1 MDGIFLTEGTE
12 LDVSIRNK
20 CYTAIRIAQYIQDSK
35 AVTSFSSP
43 MDKKRFLF
51 SAVVTYYMVY
61 LTIMSLVPDTGLSAS
76 LGDTLLSSTV
86 TKSYVNGSFG
96 HCT

>member
-1 MDGIFLTEGTE
+1 M
-12 LDVSIRNK
+12 DVSIRNK

-43 MDKKRFLF
+43 MDMKRFLF

-76 LGDTLLSSTV
+76 LGDTLFSSTV
-86 TKSYVNGSFG
+86 TKSYVNGSCG

>member
-1 MDGIFLTEGTE
+1 
-12 LDVSIRNK
+12 
-20 CYTAIRIAQYIQDSK
+20 
-35 AVTSFSSP
+35 